1 MWQTLRKEEI
11 IKKLNTNEKTGL
23 EEREVLRRQEQKER
37 KYTSKI
43 YKTI

>member
-23 EEREVLRRQEQKER
+23 EEREVLRRQEQKG
-37 KYTSKI
+37 
-43 YKTI
+43 KTN